1 MRHSSN
7 QSIKKHSRHE
17 GSKEIEQEKM
27 KQPMKCWK
35 CGGHHCLQNFPTR
48 EHQEGGINKVFRSV
62 DELKDKD
69 QQENLVEAKGLGSES
84 SK

>member
-35 CGGHHCLQNFPTR
+35 CGGHHCLWDYPTR
-48 EHQEGGINKVFRSV
+48 EHQEGSSQKVPTLG
-62 DELKDKD
+62 DELKAED
-69 QQENLVEAKGLGSES
+69 QQKKLVEAEGLGPKS